1 MRYSDR
7 QPGGA
12 RSFPNKAPREATPRA
27 HLLAILNVTFP
38 FFALVLCG
46 YLAARERRLPLAAV
60 GPLNSFVLYFALPAL
75 LFRFV
80 ANAPFRQI
88 ANFPIFA
95 AYGIAGLLVFALSAV
110 VLRRFNRDNW
120 LDTAF
125 GSLAASWANW
135 GYMGFALIPAI
146 LGEKAIGAL
155 VSAGIADLVLIVS
168 AALAIA
174 SREGREGEHWTTAV
188 KGALQGI
195 GRNPLIWAIVA
206 GMFASAFAIRLPF
219 AIDEF
224 LRLLATAAGPVALFA
239 IGLSLYMPGP
249 VKIAPVTLPL
259 VLIKLAVHPLLAWAV
274 ATWVLRLDADEAGAL
289 MLMAALPAAG
299 TAFLFAE
306 RQQAD
311 ADRIAAIIMVSTA
324 LAFGSFSMFAALVR

>member
-1 MRYSDR
+1 MRYSELR
-7 QPGGA
+7 APSRPGLPGRLA
-12 RSFPNKAPREATPRA
+12 VQWRLHP
-27 HLLAILNVTFP
+27 LLAIFNVTVP

-46 YLAARERRLPLAAV
+46 YLAARGRRLPLAAV

-88 ANFPIFA
+88 ADVPIFT
-95 AYGIAGLLVFALSAV
+95 AYGLAGLLVFGLCAFI
-110 VLRRFNRDNW
+110 LRRLNHDSWN
-120 LDTAF
+120 DTAF
-125 GSLAASWANW
+125 GALAASWANW

-146 LGEKAIGAL
+146 LGQQAIGVL

-168 AALAIA
+168 LALALA
-174 SREGREGEHWTTAV
+174 SREGRGGEHWTTAV

-206 GMFASAFAIRLPF
+206 GLFASAFDIRLPF

-249 VKIAPVTLPL
+249 MKIAPVTFVL

-274 ATWVLRLDADEAGAL
+274 ATWLLRLHATEAATL
-289 MLMAALPAAG
+289 MLVAALPAAG

-311 ADRIAAIIMVSTA
+311 AERIAAVIMVSTA
-324 LAFGSFSMFAALVR
+324 TAFASFSMFAALVR

>member
-1 MRYSDR
+1 
-7 QPGGA
+7 
-12 RSFPNKAPREATPRA
+12 
-27 HLLAILNVTFP
+27 
-38 FFALVLCG
+38 
-46 YLAARERRLPLAAV
+46 
-60 GPLNSFVLYFALPAL
+60 
-75 LFRFV
+75 
-80 ANAPFRQI
+80 
-88 ANFPIFA
+88 
-95 AYGIAGLLVFALSAV
+95 
-110 VLRRFNRDNW
+110 
-120 LDTAF
+120 
-125 GSLAASWANW
+125 
-135 GYMGFALIPAI
+135 
-146 LGEKAIGAL
+146 
-155 VSAGIADLVLIVS
+155 
-168 AALAIA
+168 
-174 SREGREGEHWTTAV
+174 
-188 KGALQGI
+188 
-195 GRNPLIWAIVA
+195 
-206 GMFASAFAIRLPF
+206 MFASAFAIRLPF

>member
-1 MRYSDR
+1 
-7 QPGGA
+7 
-12 RSFPNKAPREATPRA
+12 
-27 HLLAILNVTFP
+27 LLAILNVTIP

-46 YLAARERRLPLAAV
+46 YLAARGRRLPLAAV

-80 ANAPFRQI
+80 ANSPFRQI
-88 ANFPIFA
+88 ANGPIFT
-95 AYGIAGLLVFALSAV
+95 AYGLSGLLVFALCAFL
-110 VLRRFNRDNW
+110 LRRFNRDDWRN
-120 LDTAF
+120 TAF
-125 GSLAASWANW
+125 GALAASWANW

-146 LGEKAIGAL
+146 LGEKAIGVL

-168 AALAIA
+168 LSLALA
-174 SREGREGEHWTTAV
+174 SREGRGGDHWTTAV

-206 GMFASAFAIRLPF
+206 GLFASAFDIRLPF

-239 IGLSLYMPGP
+239 IGLSLYTPGP
-249 VKIAPVTLPL
+249 TRIAPITLLL
-259 VLIKLAVHPLLAWAV
+259 VLIKLALHPLLAWTV
-274 ATWVLRLDADEAGAL
+274 ARWLLRLDEAAAATL

-311 ADRIAAIIMVSTA
+311 AERIAAVIMVSTA
-324 LAFGSFSMFAALVR
+324 VAFGSFSLFAALVR

>member
-1 MRYSDR
+1 MPSPSCPDLPERK
-7 QPGGA
+7 PGEGA
-12 RSFPNKAPREATPRA
+12 PQS
-27 HLLAILNVTFP
+27 LLAILNVTIP

-46 YLAARERRLPLAAV
+46 YLAARGRRLPLAAV

-88 ANFPIFA
+88 ANTPIFT
-95 AYGIAGLLVFALSAV
+95 AYGLTGLLVFALCV
-110 VLRRFNRDNW
+110 FVLRRLHHDGWR
-120 LDTAF
+120 DTAF
-125 GSLAASWANW
+125 GALAASWANW

-146 LGEKAIGAL
+146 LGEQAIGVL
-155 VSAGIADLVLIVS
+155 VAAGIADLVLIVS
-168 AALAIA
+168 LSLAIA
-174 SREGREGEHWTTAV
+174 SREGRGGEHWTTAV

-195 GRNPLIWAIVA
+195 GRNPLIWAIVT
-206 GMFASAFAIRLPF
+206 GLFASAFGIGLPF

-239 IGLSLYMPGP
+239 IGLSLYIPGAM
-249 VKIAPVTLPL
+249 KIAPITFIL

-274 ATWVLRLDADEAGAL
+274 SRWLLRLDDGAATTL

-299 TAFLFAE
+299 TVFLFAE

-311 ADRIAAIIMVSTA
+311 AERVAAVIMVSTA
-324 LAFGSFSMFAALVR
+324 AAFGTFSLFAALVR

>member
-1 MRYSDR
+1 M
-7 QPGGA
+7 
-12 RSFPNKAPREATPRA
+12 
-27 HLLAILNVTFP
+27 LAIVNVTLP

-46 YLAARERRLPLAAV
+46 YLAARGRRLPLAAV

-80 ANAPFRQI
+80 ANSPFRQI
-88 ANFPIFA
+88 ADLPIFT
-95 AYGIAGLLVFALSAV
+95 AYGLAGALVFGLSAFI
-110 VLRRFNRDNW
+110 LRRLNRDDW
-120 LDTAF
+120 RDTAF
-125 GSLAASWANW
+125 GALAASWANW
-135 GYMGFALIPAI
+135 GYMGFALLPAI
-146 LGEKAIGAL
+146 LGPQAIGVL

-168 AALAIA
+168 LALALA
-174 SREGREGEHWTTAV
+174 SREGRGGEHWTTAV

-206 GMFASAFAIRLPF
+206 GMFASAFGIRLPF

-239 IGLSLYMPGP
+239 IGLSLYIPGP
-249 VKIAPVTLPL
+249 LKIAPITL
-259 VLIKLAVHPLLAWAV
+259 VLVVIKLVVHPLLAWTV
-274 ATWVLRLDADEAGAL
+274 ARWLLGLDAPQSATL
-289 MLMAALPAAG
+289 MLAAALPAAG

-311 ADRIAAIIMVSTA
+311 ADRIAAVIMISTA
-324 LAFGSFSMFAALVR
+324 AAFLTFSLLAALVR